1 MRESFMNFKTYL
13 VGGALRDE
21 IMGLPCKD
29 YDYVVLAPS
38 FLALKESLLE
48 QGCKIFVEKPEYL
61 TIRCN
66 HPKLGCVD
74 FSCARRDGHY
84 SDGRRPDDVAITIAI
99 EDDLARRD
107 FSCNAMARDVETG
120 YLYDPFMGIEDIE
133 DGCLRAVGN
142 ATQRLAEDKLRAFR
156 AVRFACSKNFRI
168 DKDLW
173 NAINRLTPNQFD
185 GVSTERIRE
194 ELLKAVRANQK
205 KMFAT
210 LWQDFPVL
218 WDVVTNRGIW
228 FRPTTEDKG

>member
-1 MRESFMNFKTYL
+1 MNFKTYL

-29 YDYVVLAPS
+29 HDYVVLAPS
-38 FLALKESLLE
+38 FQALKDSLLE

-61 TIRCN
+61 TIRCK
-66 HPKLGCVD
+66 HPTLGCVD
-74 FSCARRDGHY
+74 FACARRDGHY
-84 SDGRRPDDVAITIAI
+84 SDGRRPDDVAITTAL
-99 EDDLARRD
+99 EEDLARRD
-107 FSCNAMARDVETG
+107 FSCNAIARDVVTG
-120 YLYDPFMGIEDIE
+120 ELFDPYLGNVDIA
-133 DGCLRAVGN
+133 DNLLRAVGN
-142 ATQRLAEDKLRAFR
+142 ATQRLDEDKLRAFR
-156 AVRFACSKNFRI
+156 VVRFACTKHFRI

-228 FRPTTEDKG
+228 FRPTTEDKE